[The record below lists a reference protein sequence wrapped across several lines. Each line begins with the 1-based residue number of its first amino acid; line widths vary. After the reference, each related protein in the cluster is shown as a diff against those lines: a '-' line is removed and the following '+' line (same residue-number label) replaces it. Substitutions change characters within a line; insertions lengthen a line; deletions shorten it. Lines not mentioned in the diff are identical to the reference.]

1 MRAHSFATRRII
13 ARLGKQQR
21 CCKKMRPH
29 LEKRIRDTGLSVIEC
44 TGYKIRHRFKKD
56 NAKYGNDDCTFP
68 CKNAFFS

>member
-1 MRAHSFATRRII
+1 
-13 ARLGKQQR
+13 
-21 CCKKMRPH
+21 MRPH